1 MNSIKNMVINP
12 LLMLEPNNN
21 FIKRIEKNYDDLVN
35 FLNNDRKI
43 RIALLG
49 LYSSGKSTILN
60 SLIGKQILPTSSD
73 ECTNRGI
80 IIRYHN
86 KDEPELYKTKFIQ
99 KLDYYS
105 FQDSDKPLCSGFKS
119 NFLDSILLIISVN
132 ASTLLCS
139 LIKSFLFINI
149 NPSIIFIKGLKIS

>member
-1 MNSIKNMVINP
+1 MKKKKNMVIKP

-86 KDEPELYKTKFIQ
+86 KDEPELYKTKFI
-99 KLDYYS
+99 KKSDYYIFEDNNEIHS
-105 FQDSDKPLCSGFKS
+105 KGFDKVKKELEILNKVNC
-119 NFLDSILLIISVN
+119 NFED
-132 ASTLLCS
+132 
-139 LIKSFLFINI
+139 
-149 NPSIIFIKGLKIS
+149 